1 MSVLQRVLSR
11 EGRAVGNLTARSNE
25 EWIAALSIGGE
36 AQRRAIEDLR
46 LVLIR
51 GLRHGLSSRLDR
63 RGVSEQ
69 IEDFA
74 QDAILRILG
83 SLDTFR
89 GESLFTTWAQK
100 IALRIAFSELR
111 RKQWENVSLDRIL
124 DEEDGRRP
132 GGLDLSEHGADPEG
146 RTSAATALET
156 VNEIIDTTLT
166 DLQRRAIT
174 AVAVHGMPIEEVSRA
189 LGTNRN
195 ALYKLLHD
203 ARRKVAREVARRGI
217 DIDDL
222 LSPT

>member
-1 MSVLQRVLSR
+1 MSTIQRVLSR
-11 EGRAVGNLTARSNE
+11 DGRAVGNLTARSNE
-25 EWIAALSIGGE
+25 EWVAALRMTGE
-36 AQRRAIEDLR
+36 PQQRAIEDLR
-46 LVLIR
+46 SVLIR
-51 GLRHGLSSRLDR
+51 GLRYGLSSRLER

-74 QDAILRILG
+74 QDAIIRIIG

-111 RKQWENVSLDRIL
+111 RKRWENVSLDRLL
-124 DEEDGRRP
+124 DDEAQNRSPR
-132 GGLDLSEHGADPEG
+132 LDLSEEGADPEG
-146 RTSAATALET
+146 QTAAVTALET
-156 VNEIIDTTLT
+156 VTEIIDTTLT

-174 AVAVHGMPIEEVSRA
+174 AIALHGMPIEEVARS

-203 ARRKVAREVARRGI
+203 ARRKIVQEVGRRGI
-217 DIDDL
+217 DIDDI

>member
-1 MSVLQRVLSR
+1 MSTIQRVLSR
-11 EGRAVGNLTARSNE
+11 KGRAVGNLTARSNE
-25 EWIAALSIGGE
+25 EWIAALSMKGE
-36 AQRRAIEDLR
+36 PQQKAIEDLR
-46 LVLIR
+46 SVLIR
-51 GLRHGLSSRLDR
+51 GLRYGLASRLER

-69 IEDFA
+69 IEDFV
-74 QDAILRILG
+74 QDAIIRIIG

-111 RKQWENVSLDRIL
+111 RKRWKNVSLDRLL
-124 DEEDGRRP
+124 DDEAQKGSLRV
-132 GGLDLSEHGADPEG
+132 DLSEDGPDPEG
-146 RTSAATALET
+146 QTAAVTALET
-156 VNEIIDTTLT
+156 VTEIIDTTLT

-174 AVAVHGMPIEEVSRA
+174 AIALHGMPIEEVARL

-203 ARRKVAREVARRGI
+203 ARRKIAQEVSRRGI